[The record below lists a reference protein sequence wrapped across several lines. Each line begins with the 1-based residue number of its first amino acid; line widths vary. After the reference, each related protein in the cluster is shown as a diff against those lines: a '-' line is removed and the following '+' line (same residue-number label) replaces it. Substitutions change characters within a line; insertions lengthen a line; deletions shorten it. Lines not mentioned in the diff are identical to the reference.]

1 VSEYKWDSAGTILR
15 YQQAKGEVSYI
26 VAIIV
31 TDEKFVN
38 LWQGVESQDRIKLPY
53 PEGMEFGPELRKYVV
68 MQHKLIK

>member
-1 VSEYKWDSAGTILR
+1 MILR
-15 YQQAKGEVSYI
+15 YQQAKDVAAYI

-31 TDEKFVN
+31 TEAKSVI
-38 LWQGVESQDRIKLPY
+38 LWRGVESLNRIKIPY